1 MPLGGHSP
9 VEIQTVSQSDCVVPP
24 HFTET
29 AEAATVSL
37 HSSPLGLLLASSSLP
52 SAAPAQQAWP

>member
-9 VEIQTVSQSDCVVPP
+9 VEIQTVSQSDRVVPP

-29 AEAATVSL
+29 VDAATVSL
-37 HSSPLGLLLASSSLP
+37 HSTPLS
-52 SAAPAQQAWP
+52 